1 LRQVAF
7 KNNEEPAVS
16 TSSSNLELNF
26 RPDGTLETIPRWK
39 QELNERLAATRA
51 RHGRAVEEHATLP
64 SLDGFSTKQES
75 RASRLAAKVAERY
88 ANAPS
93 YSEMLAAE
101 ARAAAIAAVAAVA
114 AAEEARDRA
123 QALLAGLETPAE
135 TLAATQSMRYS
146 EAVLMAGN
154 GGSGGGVAHESGC
167 QEPLRT
173 SEQGL
178 AANRAGGWIADEFV
192 VPAPEAGSMTASQP
206 LPVNLIEFPRELVA
220 PRRARPR
227 LEEGPLRESL
237 DDADG
242 LPPLRIFEAEPRRI
256 PESLAETANAAS
268 AVAEWSSI
276 RLDANPVLSSEENRT
291 PLDAP
296 LQAASLEDRLM
307 AAIFD
312 AALVLMAFV
321 LFLLVFAACTAH
333 PPMGT
338 PALAGAGLVLGG
350 LFLLYQYLFFKFGEG
365 TPGMRYA
372 KIALCTFDDE
382 NPTRAAMRRRIGF
395 LILSAAPLGLGLAW
409 AWFDEDRLAWHDR
422 LTRMYLR
429 SYR

>member
-1 LRQVAF
+1 
-7 KNNEEPAVS
+7 VS

-26 RPDGTLETIPRWK
+26 RPDGTLETMPRWK

-51 RHGRAVEEHATLP
+51 RHSRAVDEHAALP
-64 SLDGFSTKQES
+64 SLDSFSAKQES
-75 RASRLAAKVAERY
+75 RAARLAAKVAERY

-93 YSEMLAAE
+93 YSEILAAE
-101 ARAAAIAAVAAVA
+101 ARAAAAAAVAAVA

-135 TLAATQSMRYS
+135 TRAAVQSLCRPES
-146 EAVLMAGN
+146 AVMSGA
-154 GGSGGGVAHESGC
+154 GGSGRGPSHDSGGRNSLVN
-167 QEPLRT
+167 PT
-173 SEQGL
+173 L
-178 AANRAGGWIADEFV
+178 AALLPSGPSELNLAAGSTEDWIAEEFV
-192 VPAPEAGSMTASQP
+192 LPPAEAGSTSAQP

-220 PRRARPR
+220 QRRARPR

-237 DDADG
+237 EDADG
-242 LPPLRIFEAEPRRI
+242 GASLRILEAEPH
-256 PESLAETANAAS
+256 PLPDSLAEIENAAS

-276 RLDANPVLSSEENRT
+276 RLDAKPAFTSEENRN
-291 PLDAP
+291 LLEIP
-296 LQAASLEDRLM
+296 LQTAPLEDRLM
-307 AAIFD
+307 AAVFD
-312 AALVLMAFV
+312 GALVLMAFV

-333 PPMGT
+333 PPMGK
-338 PALAGAGLVLGG
+338 PALAGAMLVLGG

-382 NPTRAAMRRRIGF
+382 NPTRLAMRRRIAF
-395 LILSAAPLGLGLAW
+395 LLLSAAPLGLGLAW
-409 AWFDEDRLAWHDR
+409 AFFDEDRLAWHDR
-422 LTRMYLR
+422 LTRMYQR